1 MCALLQ
7 TEFLL
12 CMHKRMEDILKQA
25 ELVAHCVAAG
35 TAAGQQDGGAHLLL
49 HVQES
54 DVLHH

>member
-1 MCALLQ
+1 MLQ

-35 TAAGQQDGGAHLLL
+35 TAAGQQDGEAPLACDLRRGPMCW
-49 HVQES
+49 S
-54 DVLHH
+54 IR